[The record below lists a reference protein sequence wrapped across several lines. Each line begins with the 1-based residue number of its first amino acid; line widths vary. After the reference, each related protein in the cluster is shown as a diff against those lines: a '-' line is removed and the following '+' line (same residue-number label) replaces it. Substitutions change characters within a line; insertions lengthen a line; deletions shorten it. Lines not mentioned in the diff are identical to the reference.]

1 MEAEAV
7 EPAFVVFERG
17 EDVGPGERFAVISV
31 GAFEACVDECSFR
44 LVEEWRGGRV
54 VVDEEICQQGDDYSQ

>member
-1 MEAEAV
+1 MEGEAV
-7 EPAFVVFERG
+7 EPAFIVLERS

-44 LVEEWRGGRV
+44 LVEE
-54 VVDEEICQQGDDYSQ
+54 